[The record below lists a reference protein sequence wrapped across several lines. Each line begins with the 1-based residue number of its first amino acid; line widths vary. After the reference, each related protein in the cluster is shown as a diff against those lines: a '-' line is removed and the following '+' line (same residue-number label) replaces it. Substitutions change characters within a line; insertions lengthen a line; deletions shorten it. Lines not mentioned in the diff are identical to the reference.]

1 MDTYSATLQMSWD
14 TELGEITSIT
24 GFKDFELHDVNDQDF
39 TPAFI
44 DDTERL
50 TSGDQ
55 LSQEITLNMELSDG
69 LTVMVDGF

>member
-1 MDTYSATLQMSWD
+1 MSW
-14 TELGEITSIT
+14 ENEVGEITSII
-24 GFKDFELHDVNDQDF
+24 GLKDFELHDVNDLDF
-39 TPAFI
+39 TPVFI
-44 DDTERL
+44 DDTEGL